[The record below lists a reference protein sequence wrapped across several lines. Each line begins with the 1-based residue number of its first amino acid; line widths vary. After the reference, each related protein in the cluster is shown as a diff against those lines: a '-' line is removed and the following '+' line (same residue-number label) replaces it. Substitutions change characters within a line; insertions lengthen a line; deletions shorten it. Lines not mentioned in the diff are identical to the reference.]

1 MCLRIEICREDGGT
15 WSVHGPSLVPV
26 SDLPSLS
33 ASIDYARQACNAAP
47 ATIELYVDG
56 MYIVAHQ
63 ERGWPKALVT
73 SDIGTSDIGTSDIG
87 TSDIGTSD
95 IGTSDIGRSRPV
107 PAGPDPGRA
116 ALWSRLVAWLR
127 GPRHS
132 STAASPAALSKR
144 EVSNAASL
152 RLV

>member
-1 MCLRIEICREDGGT
+1 MSLRIKICRDVGGT
-15 WSVHGPSLVPV
+15 WSVHGASPVPV

-33 ASIDYARQACNAAP
+33 ASIDYARQACDAAP

-63 ERGWPKALVT
+63 ERGWPKALVNPE
-73 SDIGTSDIGTSDIG
+73 
-87 TSDIGTSD
+87 
-95 IGTSDIGRSRPV
+95 IGRNRPISAV
-107 PAGPDPGRA
+107 PDPARA
-116 ALWSRLVAWLR
+116 TLWSRLVAWLR
-127 GPRHS
+127 GQRHS
-132 STAASPAALSKR
+132 STAASPASLSKQ

>member
-1 MCLRIEICREDGGT
+1 MCLRIEICRDDGGT
-15 WSVHGPSLVPV
+15 WSVHGASSVPV

-63 ERGWPKALVT
+63 ERGWAKALVT
-73 SDIGTSDIGTSDIG
+73 SDT
-87 TSDIGTSD
+87 
-95 IGTSDIGRSRPV
+95 GRSRPV
-107 PAGPDPGRA
+107 PAGPDPGGA
-116 ALWSRLVAWLR
+116 APWSRLVAWLR

-144 EVSNAASL
+144 EVSNAANL

>member
-1 MCLRIEICREDGGT
+1 MSLQIKICREVGGS
-15 WSVHGPSLVPV
+15 WSVHGPSRVPV

-63 ERGWPKALVT
+63 ERGWPKALVR
-73 SDIGTSDIGTSDIG
+73 SE
-87 TSDIGTSD
+87 
-95 IGTSDIGRSRPV
+95 IGRGRPI
-107 PAGPDPGRA
+107 AAAPDPARA
-116 ALWSRLVAWLR
+116 ARWSRLIAWLR

-132 STAASPAALSKR
+132 STAASPG
-144 EVSNAASL
+144 SL

>member
-1 MCLRIEICREDGGT
+1 MSLCIKICRDVGGT
-15 WSVHGPSLVPV
+15 WSVHGPSPVPV

-63 ERGWPKALVT
+63 ERGWPKALVACET
-73 SDIGTSDIGTSDIG
+73 
-87 TSDIGTSD
+87 
-95 IGTSDIGRSRPV
+95 GRSRPV
-107 PAGPDPGRA
+107 PAAPDPGRA
-116 ALWSRLVAWLR
+116 AMFSRLVAWLR

-132 STAASPAALSKR
+132 STEGSPACSSKQ
-144 EVSNAASL
+144 EVSHAASL

>member
-1 MCLRIEICREDGGT
+1 MSLQIKICREVGGS

-63 ERGWPKALVT
+63 ERGWPKALV
-73 SDIGTSDIGTSDIG
+73 SSEIA
-87 TSDIGTSD
+87 
-95 IGTSDIGRSRPV
+95 RNRPV
-107 PAGPDPGRA
+107 LAAPDPARA
-116 ALWSRLVAWLR
+116 APWSRLTAWLR
-127 GPRHS
+127 GPRHPGS
-132 STAASPAALSKR
+132 AASPA
-144 EVSNAASL
+144 NL

>member
-1 MCLRIEICREDGGT
+1 MCLRIKICRDVWGT
-15 WSVHGPSLVPV
+15 WSVHGPSPVPV

-63 ERGWPKALVT
+63 ERGWPKALV
-73 SDIGTSDIGTSDIG
+73 S
-87 TSDIGTSD
+87 
-95 IGTSDIGRSRPV
+95 SDIGRSGPV

-116 ALWSRLVAWLR
+116 APWSRLVAWLR

-144 EVSNAASL
+144 EVSNAAGF

>member
-1 MCLRIEICREDGGT
+1 MSLCIKICRDVGGT
-15 WSVHGPSLVPV
+15 WSVHGLSPVPV

-33 ASIDYARQACNAAP
+33 ASIDYARKACNAAP

-63 ERGWPKALVT
+63 ERGWPKSLVA
-73 SDIGTSDIGTSDIG
+73 SKIEPSP
-87 TSDIGTSD
+87 
-95 IGTSDIGRSRPV
+95 PV
-107 PAGPDPGRA
+107 PAGPDPGTA
-116 ALWSRLVAWLR
+116 APRSRLAAWLR
-127 GPRHS
+127 GPRLS
-132 STAASPAALSKR
+132 STRGNPASLSKQ

>member
-1 MCLRIEICREDGGT
+1 MSLRIKICRDVGGT
-15 WSVHGPSLVPV
+15 WSVHGPSPVTV

-63 ERGWPKALVT
+63 ECGWPKALV
-73 SDIGTSDIGTSDIG
+73 SSA
-87 TSDIGTSD
+87 
-95 IGTSDIGRSRPV
+95 IGRSRPV
-107 PAGPDPGRA
+107 PAAPDPARA
-116 ALWSRLVAWLR
+116 APWSRLTAWLR
-127 GPRHS
+127 GPRHPS
-132 STAASPAALSKR
+132 SAANPAI
-144 EVSNAASL
+144 L

>member
-1 MCLRIEICREDGGT
+1 MCLRIEICRDAGGT
-15 WSVHGPSLVPV
+15 WSVHGASLVPV

-63 ERGWPKALVT
+63 ERGWPKALV
-73 SDIGTSDIGTSDIG
+73 S
-87 TSDIGTSD
+87 
-95 IGTSDIGRSRPV
+95 SDIGRSRSV
-107 PAGPDPGRA
+107 PACPDPGRA
-116 ALWSRLVAWLR
+116 APWSRLVAWLR
-127 GPRHS
+127 GPLHS

-144 EVSNAASL
+144 EVSHAANL

>member
-1 MCLRIEICREDGGT
+1 MSLRIKICSDVGGT
-15 WSVHGPSLVPV
+15 WSVHGPSPAPV
-26 SDLPSLS
+26 CDLPSLS
-33 ASIDYARQACNAAP
+33 ASIDYARQACDAAP

-87 TSDIGTSD
+87 
-95 IGTSDIGRSRPV
+95 RSRPV

-116 ALWSRLVAWLR
+116 APWSRLVAWLR

>member
-1 MCLRIEICREDGGT
+1 MSLRIEICCDVGGS
-15 WSVHGPSLVPV
+15 WSVHGPSPAPV
-26 SDLPSLS
+26 SDLPTLS

-63 ERGWPKALVT
+63 ERGWPKTLVA
-73 SDIGTSDIGTSDIG
+73 
-87 TSDIGTSD
+87 
-95 IGTSDIGRSRPV
+95 SDIGRSRPV
-107 PAGPDPGRA
+107 PAGPDPGRV

-132 STAASPAALSKR
+132 STATSPASLSKR
-144 EVSNAASL
+144 EVSHAASL

>member
-1 MCLRIEICREDGGT
+1 MSLRIKICRDVGGT
-15 WSVHGPSLVPV
+15 WSVHGASPVPV

-33 ASIDYARQACNAAP
+33 ASIDYARQACDAAP

-63 ERGWPKALVT
+63 ERGWPKALVNPE
-73 SDIGTSDIGTSDIG
+73 
-87 TSDIGTSD
+87 
-95 IGTSDIGRSRPV
+95 IGRNRPV
-107 PAGPDPGRA
+107 PVGSDPGRA

-127 GPRHS
+127 GRRAS
-132 STAASPAALSKR
+132 STEGSPAFSR
-144 EVSNAASL
+144 EQEGPSAASL

>member
-1 MCLRIEICREDGGT
+1 MSLRIKIYRDVWGS
-15 WSVHGPSLVPV
+15 WSVHGPSPVPV

-63 ERGWPKALVT
+63 ERGWPKALVNPDT
-73 SDIGTSDIGTSDIG
+73 GA
-87 TSDIGTSD
+87 
-95 IGTSDIGRSRPV
+95 SRPV
-107 PAGPDPGRA
+107 PAVPEPGRA
-116 ALWSRLVAWLR
+116 ALWSRLTAWLR
-127 GPRHS
+127 GLRHS
-132 STAASPAALSKR
+132 STADSPASLSKQ

>member
-1 MCLRIEICREDGGT
+1 MSLHIKICRDVSGS
-15 WSVHGPSLVPV
+15 WSVHGASPVPV

-56 MYIVAHQ
+56 LYIVAHQ

-73 SDIGTSDIGTSDIG
+73 SEIGASEIES
-87 TSDIGTSD
+87 
-95 IGTSDIGRSRPV
+95 SRPV
-107 PAGPDPGRA
+107 PAGPDPGGA
-116 ALWSRLVAWLR
+116 ALWSRLIAWLR
-127 GPRHS
+127 EPRHS
-132 STAASPAALSKR
+132 GTPDSPGSSSKQ
-144 EVSNAASL
+144 EVANAASL